1 MDFNLRLDP
10 IHGKRRRD
18 RPLLNRFCFQVG
30 EAHGT
35 KAQLV
40 SPWRKAPMS
49 AHLDAFAIA
58 SIVVVAAAAAGY
70 LNHLTVKLPQ
80 TIALTLT
87 GAAASIVVVG
97 VDAAFPGLALSTTIR
112 DFLDAIDFKT
122 ALLNV
127 MLSFLLFAGALH
139 IDLHQM
145 RLGQWPIA
153 ILSTVGVVISTVVV
167 ALGFGLITRAFGIE
181 VPFAWC
187 LVFGALI
194 SPTDPVAVIAL
205 LQPSAAPKLLKTT
218 VAAESLFNDGV
229 GVVVFT
235 ILLAAALG
243 GPGAAIGP
251 VEGIRMFALEAFGGA
266 GLGLAL
272 GLVGYW
278 AMRSIEDYVTEAL
291 ITVAIVM
298 GGYSIAVP
306 LGVSGPVAMAV
317 AGLVIG
323 NFAVTQAM
331 TEITR
336 DHLMKFWDLI
346 DHILN
351 AALFLLIGLQGI
363 ALLGAPGLFL
373 VGAACVPLV
382 LIARALSVAP
392 PLLLWNRLLGFGQ
405 AFPLLT
411 WGGLRG
417 GICIA
422 MALALPHGPTRDVI
436 LVATYVVVMF
446 SVIVQGSTMERL
458 IRRIAPPTPVQ

>member
-1 MDFNLRLDP
+1 
-10 IHGKRRRD
+10 
-18 RPLLNRFCFQVG
+18 
-30 EAHGT
+30 
-35 KAQLV
+35 
-40 SPWRKAPMS
+40 MS
-49 AHLDAFAIA
+49 AHIDAFAIA
-58 SIVVVAAAAAGY
+58 SIVVVAAATAGY
-70 LNHLTVKLPQ
+70 LNHLTFKLPQ

-87 GAAASIVVVG
+87 GAVASIVVVI
-97 VDAAFPGLALSTTIR
+97 VDAVFPALALSRTIR
-112 DFLDAIDFKT
+112 GFLDAIDFKT

-145 RLGQWPIA
+145 RRGQWPIA
-153 ILSTVGVVISTVVV
+153 ILSTVGVVISTAVV
-167 ALGFGLITRAFGIE
+167 AGGFAAITRLFGIE

-235 ILLAAALG
+235 ILFAAAAG
-243 GPGAAIGP
+243 GGAIGP
-251 VEGIRMFALEAFGGA
+251 LQGLEMFAVEAFGGA
-266 GLGLAL
+266 ALGLAL

-298 GGYSIAVP
+298 GGYALAVP

-351 AALFLLIGLQGI
+351 AALFLLIGLQGL
-363 ALLGAPGLFL
+363 ALLASPGLFL

-382 LIARALSVAP
+382 LIARGLSVAP
-392 PLLLWNRLLGFGQ
+392 PLLVWRRLLGFGQ

-417 GICIA
+417 GIGIA
-422 MALALPHGPTRDVI
+422 MALALPPGSTRDVI

-458 IRRIAPPTPVQ
+458 IRRIAPPAPAA

>member
-1 MDFNLRLDP
+1 MT
-10 IHGKRRRD
+10 IHI
-18 RPLLNRFCFQVG
+18 
-30 EAHGT
+30 
-35 KAQLV
+35 
-40 SPWRKAPMS
+40 
-49 AHLDAFAIA
+49 DAFATA
-58 SIVVVAAAAAGY
+58 SIVVVAAATAGY

-87 GAAASIVVVG
+87 GAVASVVV
-97 VDAAFPGLALSTTIR
+97 VATDAVFPGAHLSQTIR
-112 DFLDAIDFKT
+112 AFVGGIDFKT

-139 IDLHQM
+139 IDLREM
-145 RLGQWPIA
+145 RRGAWPIA
-153 ILSTVGVVISTVVV
+153 VLSTVGVVISTVVV
-167 ALGFGLITRAFGIE
+167 AGGFRAITGLLGIDA
-181 VPFAWC
+181 PFAWC

-205 LQPSAAPKLLKTT
+205 LQPSAAPPLLKTT

-235 ILLAAALG
+235 ILLAAAVAG
-243 GPGAAIGP
+243 GGAAIGP
-251 VEGIRMFALEAFGGA
+251 LKGLEMFAVEAGG
-266 GLGLAL
+266 GVWLGLAL
-272 GLVGYW
+272 GFVGYW

-298 GGYSIAVP
+298 GGYSLAVP

-323 NFAVTQAM
+323 NFAAARAM

-351 AALFLLIGLQGI
+351 AALFLLIGLQGL

-373 VGAACVPLV
+373 VGAACIPLV
-382 LIARALSVAP
+382 LIARAVSVAP
-392 PLLLWNRLLGFGQ
+392 PLIVWRGLLDFRQ

-417 GICIA
+417 GIGIA
-422 MALALPHGPTRDVI
+422 MALALPEGPTRDAI

-446 SVIVQGSTMERL
+446 SVVVQGSTMGRL
-458 IRRIAPPTPVQ
+458 IAALAPAEG

>member
-1 MDFNLRLDP
+1 M
-10 IHGKRRRD
+10 
-18 RPLLNRFCFQVG
+18 
-30 EAHGT
+30 T
-35 KAQLV
+35 T
-40 SPWRKAPMS
+40 
-49 AHLDAFAIA
+49 HLDAFGAA
-58 SIVVVAAAAAGY
+58 SIVVVASATAGY

-87 GAAASIVVVG
+87 GAVASIVVVATD
-97 VDAAFPGLALSTTIR
+97 VAFPGAHLSQTIR
-112 DFLDAIDFKT
+112 AFVGGIDFKT

-145 RLGQWPIA
+145 RRGQWPIA

-167 ALGFGLITRAFGIE
+167 AGGFKAITGLLGIE
-181 VPFAWC
+181 APFAWC

-205 LQPSAAPKLLKTT
+205 LQPSAAPPLLKTT

-235 ILLAAALG
+235 ILLAAAAG
-243 GPGAAIGP
+243 GGAAIGP
-251 VEGIRMFALEAFGGA
+251 LKGLEMFAVEAGGGVA
-266 GLGLAL
+266 LGLAL
-272 GLVGYW
+272 GFVGYW

-298 GGYSIAVP
+298 GGYSLAVP

-323 NFAVTQAM
+323 NFAITRAM
-331 TEITR
+331 TEVAR
-336 DHLMKFWDLI
+336 DNLMKFWDLI

-351 AALFLLIGLQGI
+351 AALFLLIGLQGL

-373 VGAACVPLV
+373 VGAASIPLV
-382 LIARALSVAP
+382 LIARAVSVAP
-392 PLLLWNRLLGFGQ
+392 PLLVWRGLLNFRQ

-417 GICIA
+417 GIGIA
-422 MALALPHGPTRDVI
+422 MALALPEGPTRDVI

-446 SVIVQGSTMERL
+446 SVIVQGSTMGRL
-458 IRRIAPPTPVQ
+458 IAALAPPELLPTPPTP